1 MNAIHPLYIV
11 SSIDYFKSFKM
22 LDTEEAISDALLIVV
37 AASVVVLLVELLEP
51 ERRLERADVAAEVA
65 AEVTVSVAVSVVVV
79 RPERSTLLTR
89 FVKPFITEVLF
100 DLFTRLS
107 EPLIRPVAKSL

>member
-1 MNAIHPLYIV
+1 MRSTLLLYV
-11 SSIDYFKSFKM
+11 SDVYLKRFRM
-22 LDTEEAISDALLIVV
+22 LDTEEAISEALLI
-37 AASVVVLLVELLEP
+37 AVVVLLVVESLEP

-65 AEVTVSVAVSVVVV
+65 AEVAVSVTVSVVAV

-89 FVKPFITEVLF
+89 FVNPFITEVLF

-107 EPLIRPVAKSL
+107 EPLISPVAKSL

>member
-51 ERRLERADVAAEVA
+51 ERRLERADVAAEV
-65 AEVTVSVAVSVVVV
+65 TVSVAVSVVVV

>member
-107 EPLIRPVAKSL
+107 EDRKSVV